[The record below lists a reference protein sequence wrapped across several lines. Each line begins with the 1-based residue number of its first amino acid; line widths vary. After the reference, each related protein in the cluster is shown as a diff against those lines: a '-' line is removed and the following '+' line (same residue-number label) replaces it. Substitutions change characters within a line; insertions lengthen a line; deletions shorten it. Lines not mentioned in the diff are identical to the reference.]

1 MHKLF
6 PRWALFLFLTLAVCA
21 QQAPP
26 PLPGPPHGPPPGVHF
41 LHLGPPGTWWNDPA
55 VVQRLGITPD
65 QQKRMEALF
74 RQNRLK
80 LITLSTDLQ
89 MQEAPLR
96 LLLEADHPDE
106 PRVLAQIDKIAQ
118 ARADLEKA
126 NARFLLGLRNILTPE
141 QWRKLEFE
149 RGPLPPPGDRP

>member
-1 MHKLF
+1 
-6 PRWALFLFLTLAVCA
+6 
-21 QQAPP
+21 
-26 PLPGPPHGPPPGVHF
+26 
-41 LHLGPPGTWWNDPA
+41 
-55 VVQRLGITPD
+55 
-65 QQKRMEALF
+65 MEALF